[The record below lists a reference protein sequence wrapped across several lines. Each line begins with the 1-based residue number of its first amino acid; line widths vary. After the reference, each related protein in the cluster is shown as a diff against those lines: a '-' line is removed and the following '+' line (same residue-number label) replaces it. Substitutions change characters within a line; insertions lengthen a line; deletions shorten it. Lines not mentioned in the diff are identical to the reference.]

1 MAPFQQKRIQILL
14 GAWRLTSDYH
24 LPSEGIRWRRADWV
38 HVYEGKEGFH
48 NDIAILSMEE
58 TVEFGPKIR
67 PICLPDDDIQV

>member
-1 MAPFQQKRIQILL
+1 MAISHTHFHTFFFY
-14 GAWRLTSDYH
+14 LTT
-24 LPSEGIRWRRADWV
+24 PQRWIRADWV